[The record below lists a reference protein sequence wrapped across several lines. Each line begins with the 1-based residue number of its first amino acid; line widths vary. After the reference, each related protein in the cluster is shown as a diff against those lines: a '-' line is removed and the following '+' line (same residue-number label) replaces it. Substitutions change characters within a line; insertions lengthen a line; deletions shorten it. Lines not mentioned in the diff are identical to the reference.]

1 MKAKKVA
8 GIALIVLSAVVL
20 TIIVVAILSIN
31 TLVTTGIKT
40 FGTEATG
47 TKVDIQKVNISLFSG
62 SVELSGLT
70 VANPSGYKEANAF
83 GFGRFYVNMKLKSLF
98 SDKIVIDNVIIE
110 DIAVDF
116 EPSLSK
122 VSNLQEIK
130 NNIMKYCKMDASAP
144 PKDSTD
150 TGTAPRQPS
159 GGEKKQ
165 GKKVVINNFEIR
177 SGTIILASGDIG
189 ISAKIPMPK
198 ISIQDIGGDND
209 NGKPAG
215 DVLLEIY
222 DKILQSIT
230 QNAQSGQ
237 IEAITKD
244 AVKDLGK
251 NAKDSLNKLKSSI
264 GF

>member
-1 MKAKKVA
+1 MKVKKVA
-8 GIALIVLSAVVL
+8 GIALIVLCAVVL

-47 TKVDIQKVNISLFSG
+47 TKVDIQKVNISLLSG

-70 VANPSGYKEANAF
+70 VANPTGYKEANAF

-116 EPSLSK
+116 EPSLSR

-144 PKDSTD
+144 PKDST
-150 TGTAPRQPS
+150 GTDPKPS
-159 GGEKKQ
+159 SGAEKKQ

-198 ISIQDIGGDND
+198 VSVQDIGDD

-230 QNAQSGQ
+230 QTAQNGQ